1 MAYNMTPNNKKEF
14 IDGFIDEYRNSD
26 EIDIAY
32 VFDNYFDNYF
42 ASDTPNLMNIHNE
55 LYRLACST
63 VNENFKAL
71 SDIIFFE

>member
-1 MAYNMTPNNKKEF
+1 MTPNNKKEF

-42 ASDTPNLMNIHNE
+42 APDTPNIANIHYE
-55 LYRLACST
+55 LYRLANST